1 MRSEAMK
8 QTTLAEGGFE
18 KYAKAT
24 RRAMFL
30 EEMDRVVPWSEL
42 CALIEPYYPKAGNGR
57 PPIGLERMLRLHFL
71 QHWFNLSDPGL
82 EDALY
87 DSNAMRQFAG
97 IDLGREPVP
106 DETTVCKFRHLL
118 ERHGLGQAI
127 FSRVGELLQTRGF
140 KLNAGTIVDATL
152 ISAPQ
157 STKNASGQRDPEM
170 GSTRKGKKWYF
181 GMKAHVGV
189 DCLTKLIH
197 HVVATPG
204 NTADGPMI
212 GQLLHGS
219 ERQVWGDK
227 AYAYRGR
234 EIRQAAPY
242 ASDQT
247 LFKAQARYP
256 LNPMQEHFNELRSRI
271 RSRVEHVFGIIK
283 CVFGFDKLRY
293 RGLAKNANRLFTTC
307 ALANLFIVR
316 RKLA

>member
-1 MRSEAMK
+1 MEQK
-8 QTTLAEGGFE
+8 TLAEGGFE
-18 KYAKAT
+18 KYGKTT
-24 RRAMFL
+24 RRALFL
-30 EEMDRVVPWSEL
+30 QEMDRVVPWSEL
-42 CALIEPYYPKAGNGR
+42 CALVEPHYPKAGNGR
-57 PPIGLERMLRLHFL
+57 RPIGLERMLRLHFL

-82 EDALY
+82 EDALN

-118 ERHGLGQAI
+118 ERNNLGQAI
-127 FSRVGELLQTRGF
+127 FSRVGEVLLAQGF

-170 GSTRKGKKWYF
+170 GSTRKGKKWFY
-181 GMKAHVGV
+181 GMKAHIGV
-189 DCLTKLIH
+189 DHHSKLIH
-197 HVVATPG
+197 HVVATAG
-204 NTADGPMI
+204 NVADGPVI
-212 GQLLHGS
+212 GHLLHGQ
-219 ERQVWGDK
+219 ERSVWGDK
-227 AYAYRGR
+227 AYAYRGLD
-234 EIRQAAPY
+234 IRQAAPY

-247 LFKAQARYP
+247 LFKAQAGYP
-256 LNPMQEHFNELRSRI
+256 LNAMKQHFNELRSRV

-316 RKLA
+316 RKLV

>member
-1 MRSEAMK
+1 MK

-18 KYAKAT
+18 KYAKTT
-24 RRAMFL
+24 RRAVFL
-30 EEMDRVVPWSEL
+30 EEMDRVVPWAEL
-42 CALIEPYYPKAGNGR
+42 CALIEPHYPKAGNGR

-118 ERHGLGQAI
+118 ERNNLGQAI
-127 FSRVGELLQTRGF
+127 FSRIGELLQARGF

-170 GSTRKGKKWYF
+170 GSTRKGKKWYY
-181 GMKAHVGV
+181 GMKAHIGV
-189 DCLTKLIH
+189 DHASKLIH
-197 HVVATPG
+197 HVVATAG
-204 NTADGPMI
+204 NVADGTMI
-212 GQLLHGS
+212 GQLLHGR
-219 ERQVWGDK
+219 ERAVWGDK

-234 EIRQAAPY
+234 EIGQAAPH
-242 ASDQT
+242 ATDLT
-247 LFKAQARYP
+247 LFKAQANYP
-256 LNPMQEHFNELRSRI
+256 LSPMKEHFNELRSRV
-271 RSRVEHVFGIIK
+271 RSRVEHVFGVIK

-293 RGLAKNANRLFTTC
+293 RGLAKNANRLFTTS

>member
-1 MRSEAMK
+1 MK

-18 KYAKAT
+18 KYAKTT
-24 RRAMFL
+24 RRAVFL

-42 CALIEPYYPKAGNGR
+42 CALIEPHYPKAGNGR

-71 QHWFNLSDPGL
+71 QHWFMLSDPGL

-118 ERHGLGQAI
+118 EQHNLGQAI
-127 FSRVGELLQTRGF
+127 FARVGEVLQARGF

-181 GMKAHVGV
+181 GMKAHIGV
-189 DCLTKLIH
+189 DHSSKLIH
-197 HVVATPG
+197 HVVATSG
-204 NTADGPMI
+204 NVADGTMI
-212 GQLLHGS
+212 GRLLHGR
-219 ERQVWGDK
+219 ERHVWGDK

-234 EIRQAAPY
+234 EIRQAAPN

-256 LNPMQEHFNELRSRI
+256 LSPMQEHFNELRSRI

-293 RGLAKNANRLFTTC
+293 RGLAKNANHLFTTA
-307 ALANLFIVR
+307 ALANLFIIR

>member
-1 MRSEAMK
+1 MK
-8 QTTLAEGGFE
+8 QMTLAEGGFE
-18 KYAKAT
+18 KYGKPT
-24 RRAMFL
+24 RRALFL
-30 EEMDRVVPWSEL
+30 QEMDKVVPWAEL
-42 CALIEPYYPKAGNGR
+42 CALVEPHYPKAGNGR

-82 EDALY
+82 EDALN
-87 DSNAMRQFAG
+87 DSHAMRQFAG
-97 IDLGREPVP
+97 FDLGREPVP

-127 FSRVGELLQTRGF
+127 FSRVGELLQAQGF

-170 GSTRKGKKWYF
+170 GSTRKGQKWGF
-181 GMKAHVGV
+181 GMKAHIGV
-189 DCLTKLIH
+189 DFATKLIH

-204 NTADGPMI
+204 NAADGPVI
-212 GQLLHGS
+212 GQLLHGA
-219 ERQVWGDK
+219 ERSVWGDK

-234 EIRQAAPY
+234 EIRQAAPH
-242 ASDQT
+242 ARDRT
-247 LFKAQARYP
+247 LYKAQANYP
-256 LNPMQEHFNELRSRI
+256 LSLMQEHLNELRSRI
-271 RSRVEHVFGIIK
+271 RSRVEHVFGVIK

-293 RGLAKNANRLFTTC
+293 RGLAKNANRLFTVC

>member
-1 MRSEAMK
+1 MK

-18 KYAKAT
+18 KYAKTT
-24 RRAMFL
+24 RRAAFL
-30 EEMDRVVPWSEL
+30 QEMDRVVPWSEL
-42 CALIEPYYPKAGNGR
+42 GALIEPHYPKAGRGR
-57 PPIGLERMLRLHFL
+57 PPIGLQRMLRLHFL
-71 QHWFNLSDPGL
+71 QQWFNLSDPGL

-87 DSNAMRQFAG
+87 DSNAMRQFVG

-118 ERHGLGQAI
+118 EQHGLGEQI
-127 FSRVGELLQTRGF
+127 FSRVGQLLQAQGF
-140 KLNAGTIVDATL
+140 KLSEGTIVDATL

-170 GSTRKGKKWYF
+170 GSTRKGKKWGF

-189 DCLTKLIH
+189 DYKTKLIH

-204 NTADGPMI
+204 NVADGPVI
-212 GQLLHGS
+212 GGLLHGR
-219 ERQVWGDK
+219 ERCVWGDK
-227 AYAYRGR
+227 AYVGQRSA
-234 EIRQAAPY
+234 IRSAAPQ
-242 ASDQT
+242 ARDLT
-247 LFKAQARYP
+247 LAKAQANNP
-256 LNPMQEHFNELRSRI
+256 LKTIDEHLNQFRSRV
-271 RSRVEHVFGIIK
+271 RSRVEHVFGVIK

-293 RGLAKNANRLFTTC
+293 RGLAKNANRLFVVS

>member
-8 QTTLAEGGFE
+8 QTTLAQGGFE
-18 KYAKAT
+18 KYGKTT
-24 RRAMFL
+24 RRAVFL
-30 EEMDRVVPWSEL
+30 EEMDRVVPWTEL
-42 CALIEPYYPKAGNGR
+42 CALIEPHYPKAGNGR

-87 DSNAMRQFAG
+87 DSNALRQFAG

-118 ERHGLGQAI
+118 ERNGLGQAI
-127 FSRVGELLQTRGF
+127 FARVGELLQSRGF

-170 GSTRKGKKWYF
+170 GSTRKGKKWGF
-181 GMKAHVGV
+181 GMKAHIGV
-189 DCLTKLIH
+189 DHHSKLIH
-197 HVVATPG
+197 HVVATAG
-204 NTADGPMI
+204 NVADGPMI
-212 GQLLHGS
+212 GQLLHGG
-219 ERQVWGDK
+219 EHNVWGDK
-227 AYAYRGR
+227 AYVGQGLA
-234 EIRQAAPY
+234 IRAVAPQARN
-242 ASDQT
+242 QI
-247 LFKAQARYP
+247 LFKAQAKNP
-256 LNPMQEHFNELRSRI
+256 LNAMQEHFNELRSRV
-271 RSRVEHVFGIIK
+271 RSRVEHMFGVIK

-293 RGLAKNANRLFTTC
+293 RGLAKNANRLFTVC
-307 ALANLFIVR
+307 ALANLFIIR

>member
-1 MRSEAMK
+1 MK

-18 KYAKAT
+18 KYGKTT
-24 RRAMFL
+24 RRELFL
-30 EEMDRVVPWSEL
+30 AEMERVVPWKDL
-42 CALIEPYYPKAGNGR
+42 CALIEPHYPKAGNGR
-57 PPIGLERMLRLHFL
+57 RPIGLERMLRLHLL
-71 QHWFNLSDPGL
+71 QHWFNLSDPAL

-87 DSNAMRQFAG
+87 DSHAMRQFAG

-118 ERHGLGQAI
+118 ERNNLGQAI
-127 FSRVGELLQTRGF
+127 FSRVGELLQAQGF

-157 STKNASGQRDPEM
+157 STKNASRQRDPEM
-170 GSTRKGKKWYF
+170 GSTRKGKKWYY
-181 GMKAHVGV
+181 GMKAHIGV
-189 DCLTKLIH
+189 DHSSKLIH

-204 NTADGPMI
+204 NTADGSMI
-212 GQLLHGS
+212 GQLLHGR
-219 ERQVWGDK
+219 ERNVWGDK
-227 AYAYRGR
+227 AYVGQGPA
-234 EIRQAAPY
+234 IRAVAPK
-242 ASDQT
+242 ARSQI
-247 LFKAQARYP
+247 LFKAQANKP

-271 RSRVEHVFGIIK
+271 RSRVEHVFGVIK

-293 RGLAKNANRLFTTC
+293 RGLAKNANRLFTAC

>member
-1 MRSEAMK
+1 MK
-8 QTTLAEGGFE
+8 QMTLAEGGFE
-18 KYAKAT
+18 KYGKPT
-24 RRAMFL
+24 RRALFL
-30 EEMDRVVPWSEL
+30 QEMDKVVPWAEL
-42 CALIEPYYPKAGNGR
+42 CALVEPHYPKAGNGR
-57 PPIGLERMLRLHFL
+57 PPIGLERMLRLHFV

-82 EDALY
+82 EDALN
-87 DSNAMRQFAG
+87 DSQAMRQFAG

-127 FSRVGELLQTRGF
+127 FSRVGELLQAQGF

-157 STKNASGQRDPEM
+157 STKNASGQRDPQM
-170 GSTRKGKKWYF
+170 GSTRKGTKWGF
-181 GMKAHVGV
+181 GMKAHIGV
-189 DCLTKLIH
+189 DFANKLIH

-204 NTADGPMI
+204 NAADGPVI
-212 GQLLHGS
+212 GQLLHGE
-219 ERQVWGDK
+219 ERSVWGDK

-234 EIRQAAPY
+234 EIRQAAPH
-242 ASDQT
+242 ARDRT
-247 LFKAQARYP
+247 LFKAQAKYP
-256 LNPMQEHFNELRSRI
+256 LNPMQEHLNQLHSRV
-271 RSRVEHVFGIIK
+271 RSRVEHVFGVIK

-293 RGLAKNANRLFTTC
+293 RGLVKNANRLFTVC

>member
-1 MRSEAMK
+1 MRSDEMK
-8 QTTLAEGGFE
+8 QATLAEGGFE
-18 KYAKAT
+18 KYGKTT
-24 RRAMFL
+24 RRAVFL
-30 EEMDRVVPWSEL
+30 QEMDRVVPWPEL
-42 CALIEPYYPKAGNGR
+42 CALIEPHYPKAGNGR

-82 EDALY
+82 EDALN
-87 DSNAMRQFAG
+87 DSNALRQFAG

-127 FSRVGELLQTRGF
+127 FSRVGELLQARGF
-140 KLNAGTIVDATL
+140 KLNSGTIVDATL

-157 STKNASGQRDPEM
+157 STKNATGQRDPEM
-170 GSTRKGKKWYF
+170 GSTRKGKKWGF
-181 GMKAHVGV
+181 GMKAHIAV
-189 DCLTKLIH
+189 DRSSKLIH
-197 HVVATPG
+197 HIVATAG
-204 NTADGPMI
+204 NAADGPVI
-212 GQLLHGS
+212 GQLLHGR
-219 ERQVWGDK
+219 EPAVWGDK

-234 EIRQAAPY
+234 EIRQAAPN

-247 LFKAQARYP
+247 LFKAQANYP
-256 LNPMQEHFNELRSRI
+256 LDPMKQHFNELRSRI
-271 RSRVEHVFGIIK
+271 RSRVEHVFGVIK

-293 RGLAKNANRLFTTC
+293 RGLAKNANRLFTTA

>member
-1 MRSEAMK
+1 MK

-18 KYAKAT
+18 KYGKTT
-24 RRAMFL
+24 RRAAFL
-30 EEMDRVVPWSEL
+30 QEMDRVVPWAEL
-42 CALIEPYYPKAGNGR
+42 CELIEPHYPKAGNGR
-57 PPIGLERMLRLHFL
+57 PPVGLERMLRLHFL
-71 QHWFNLSDPGL
+71 QHWFKLSDPGL

-87 DSNAMRQFAG
+87 DSNALRQFAG

-118 ERHGLGQAI
+118 ERHDLGQAI
-127 FSRVGELLQTRGF
+127 FARVGQVLQSRGF

-170 GSTRKGKKWYF
+170 GPTRKGKKWYY
-181 GMKAHVGV
+181 GMKAHIGV
-189 DCLTKLIH
+189 DHHSKLIH
-197 HVVATPG
+197 HVVATAG
-204 NTADGPMI
+204 NVADGTMI
-212 GQLLHGS
+212 GRLLHGR
-219 ERQVWGDK
+219 ERHVWGDK

-234 EIRQAAPY
+234 EIRQAAPH

-247 LFKAQARYP
+247 LFKAQAKYP
-256 LNPMQEHFNELRSRI
+256 LNPMQEHLNELRSRV
-271 RSRVEHVFGIIK
+271 RSRVEHVFSIIK

-293 RGLAKNANRLFTTC
+293 RGLAKNANHLFTTA